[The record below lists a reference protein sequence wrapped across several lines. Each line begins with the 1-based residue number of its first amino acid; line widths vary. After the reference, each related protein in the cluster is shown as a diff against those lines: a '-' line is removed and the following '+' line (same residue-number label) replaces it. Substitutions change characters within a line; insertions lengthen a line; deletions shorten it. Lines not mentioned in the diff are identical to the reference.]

1 MPEYPSYR
9 YHPTKPPV
17 IVASEEED
25 AVLEKG
31 YRPQPYAPG
40 EALPLVP
47 PLVDAPESPKT
58 PRR

>member
-17 IVASEEED
+17 IVASEEE
-25 AVLEKG
+25 AALEEG
-31 YRPQPYAPG
+31 YRPLPYGPG